1 MRRELTSLALLAV
14 AGSVLSGCAALGV
27 RDTAPAS
34 ETRTIESG
42 GLDRSYIV
50 HTPGKLAA
58 EPSLVVFLHGG
69 FGSASQAQSAYGWNE
84 LADREGIIVAYPN
97 GVDKAWNAGSCCGS
111 PVRDSVDDVAFIA
124 QLTAD
129 LQAEFGIPASRTFA
143 TGMSNGA
150 MMAYR
155 MACETTV
162 FSAIAPVAGTIA
174 TPCDGPQPTSVLH
187 IHGLEDERVRY
198 GGETGSGVTRVD
210 GLAVEESVALW
221 RAVDGC
227 DEPVVTEES
236 PVVTNSSQCADGREV
251 TLITIADAGHQ
262 WPGAD
267 GERVADPDAVST
279 AIDATESIWAFFDR

>member
-1 MRRELTSLALLAV
+1 MRRELRILALLAV
-14 AGSVLSGCAALGV
+14 VGSVLSGCAALGA
-27 RDTAPAS
+27 RDTAPAN

-42 GLDRSYIV
+42 GLNRSYIV
-50 HTPGKLAA
+50 HTPGELAA
-58 EPSLVVFLHGG
+58 EPSLVIVLHGG
-69 FGSASQAQSAYGWNE
+69 FGSASQAQSAYGWDA
-84 LADREGIIVAYPN
+84 LANREGVVVAYPN
-97 GVDKAWNAGSCCGS
+97 GIDKAWNAGSCCGS
-111 PVRDSVDDVAFIA
+111 PVRDDVDDVAFIS

-129 LQAEFGIPASRTFA
+129 LQAEFDIPASRTFA

-174 TPCDGPQPTSVLH
+174 APCDGPQPTSVMH

-198 GGETGSGVTRVD
+198 DGETGSGVTRVD
-210 GLAVEESVALW
+210 GLAVEDAVALW
-221 RAVDGC
+221 RAADDC

-236 PVVTNSSQCADGREV
+236 PVVTSSSQCADGREV
-251 TLITIADAGHQ
+251 SLITIADAGHQ

-267 GERVADPDAVST
+267 GSRVADPHAVST
-279 AIDATESIWAFFDR
+279 AIDATETIWAFFDR